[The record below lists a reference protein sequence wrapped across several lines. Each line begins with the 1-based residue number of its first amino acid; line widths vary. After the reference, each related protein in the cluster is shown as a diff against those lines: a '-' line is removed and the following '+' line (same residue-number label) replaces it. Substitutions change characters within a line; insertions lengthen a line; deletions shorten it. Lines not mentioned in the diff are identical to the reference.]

1 MALIVSLAGTALY
14 NNKCGAGGV
23 SEFISATGGHKWH
36 QYLPI
41 TSVMPRGGGSSSGGS
56 GGSSGGGATGY
67 LGQAGGS
74 TGVISIG
81 GAGHHQLG

>member
-1 MALIVSLAGTALY
+1 MALIVSLAGAALY
-14 NNKCGAGGV
+14 NNQCGAGGV

-56 GGSSGGGATGY
+56 SGGGATGY

>member
-1 MALIVSLAGTALY
+1 MALIVSLAGAALY
-14 NNKCGAGGV
+14 NNQCGAGGV

-41 TSVMPRGGGSSSGGS
+41 TSVMPRGG
-56 GGSSGGGATGY
+56 ATGY